1 MGQPPKRSL
10 PAPKLTAGM
19 GVSTL
24 LVLLLTFPA
33 SGQSGYE
40 AALWAALASGGHV
53 ALLRHALAPGTGDP
67 AGFRL
72 EDCATQRNLS
82 PAGRGQARALGE
94 RFRKNG
100 AANVAVFSSLWC
112 RCLET
117 ARLLDLGEVTP
128 LPALNS
134 FFRDPSREAA
144 QTAALR
150 RLIRERGGGKSL
162 VLVTHQVNITA
173 LTGVFPQSG
182 EIVVVRPEGDGLK
195 VIGHIRHA
203 LLQTSLL
210 HPDLQA

>member
-1 MGQPPKRSL
+1 MPPL
-10 PAPKLTAGM
+10 KLTASM
-19 GVSTL
+19 VVSTL
-24 LVLLLTFPA
+24 LALLLTFPA
-33 SGQSGYE
+33 SGQSSGSE

-53 ALLRHALAPGTGDP
+53 ALMRHALAPGTGDP
-67 AGFRL
+67 TGLRL

-82 PAGRGQARALGE
+82 AAGRGQAHALGE
-94 RFRKNG
+94 SFRKNG

-128 LPALNS
+128 HPALNS

-150 RLIRERGGGKSL
+150 RLIRERSSGKSL

-195 VIGHIRHA
+195 VIGRIRHA
-203 LLQTSLL
+203 HLQTSLL
-210 HPDLQA
+210 HPELQA